1 MKRSAGLTLTELLV
15 SIMIIAVLAAIAVP
29 SFTGMLAGN
38 RLKGAANQ
46 LYTDLHFAK
55 SESVRRNAN
64 IFFRAAT
71 GSSWSYAIGTNSA
84 CSCTGS
90 ACSNCDLKT
99 LSSSDYSGISIAS
112 STFGSGISFSSIQ
125 ARPSAGGSVTF
136 QNSEGVQLRVLL
148 NLVGRPRICGPS
160 GATLG
165 YPSC

>member
-1 MKRSAGLTLTELLV
+1 MKTSSGFTLTELLV
-15 SIMIIAVLAAIAVP
+15 SIMIIAVLATVAIP
-29 SFTGMLAGN
+29 SFTSHLAAN

-46 LYTDLHFAK
+46 LYTDLHLAK
-55 SESVRRNAN
+55 TESVKRNAN
-64 IFFRAAT
+64 IFFRAASGT
-71 GSSWSYAIGTNSA
+71 TWSYGIGTTNA

-90 ACSNCDLKT
+90 ACTSCDLKT
-99 LSSSDYSGISIAS
+99 ATSSDFSDISVSA

-125 ARPSAGGSVTF
+125 ARPSAGGSLTF
-136 QNSEGVQLRVLL
+136 QNSDGLQLRVVL